1 MHLTCKWSYYKVL
14 NLCICLNI
22 FCWLTPEAKHRDIKA
37 GLFSLTGGPA
47 SVTQPDKRTRRNVI
61 PTNQPFSFHRH
72 SWSHPFPKLENFDQV
87 NFSKVLWGFKWIQS
101 MEVIFCA
108 RCVMFVLMLFCLC
121 FIIICNVSYYVLLY
135 VFVFV
140 LMYLCITC
148 ISCKTFALLHR
159 LNIV

>member
-1 MHLTCKWSYYKVL
+1 
-14 NLCICLNI
+14 
-22 FCWLTPEAKHRDIKA
+22 
-37 GLFSLTGGPA
+37 
-47 SVTQPDKRTRRNVI
+47 
-61 PTNQPFSFHRH
+61 
-72 SWSHPFPKLENFDQV
+72 
-87 NFSKVLWGFKWIQS
+87 